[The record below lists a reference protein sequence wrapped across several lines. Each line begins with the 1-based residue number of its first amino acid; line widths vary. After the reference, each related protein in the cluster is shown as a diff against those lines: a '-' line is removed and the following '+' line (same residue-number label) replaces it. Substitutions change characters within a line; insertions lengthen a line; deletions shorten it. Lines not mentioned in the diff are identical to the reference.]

1 VTWIDVG
8 GVAEVTRRRK
18 LVVEHERTPI
28 VVLAHDGR
36 FYALDNICI
45 HKQRELVK
53 GVILHDRIVCPG
65 HQWAYQLATGWEAKM
80 ERCQPTYD
88 VRVNGDRVE
97 VDVASRRVL
106 DTAPGAAPSGQQGQD
121 GRPSVGLVVDGE

>member
-1 VTWIDVG
+1 MTWIDVG

-18 LVVEHERTPI
+18 LVFEHDGTPI
-28 VVLAHDGR
+28 VVLAHGGR

-65 HQWAYQLATGWEAKM
+65 HQWAYQLETGWEAKM

-88 VRVNGDRVE
+88 VRTNGDRVE

-106 DTAPGAAPSGQQGQD
+106 DTAPAASSGEQGQG